1 MSAYKCL
8 SMNGE
13 GYVRVGVLMVGGKSW
28 FQFRFVRTNMNHLDS
43 FQSFF
48 RKMLL

>member
-1 MSAYKCL
+1 MSAHKCL
-8 SMNGE
+8 SMNGDE
-13 GYVRVGVLMVGGKSW
+13 DVRVGVLMVGGKLVPVP
-28 FQFRFVRTNMNHLDS
+28 FVRTNTNCLDS

>member
-1 MSAYKCL
+1 MSAHKCL

-28 FQFRFVRTNMNHLDS
+28 FPFRFVRTNANCLDS

-48 RKMLL
+48 CKTLL